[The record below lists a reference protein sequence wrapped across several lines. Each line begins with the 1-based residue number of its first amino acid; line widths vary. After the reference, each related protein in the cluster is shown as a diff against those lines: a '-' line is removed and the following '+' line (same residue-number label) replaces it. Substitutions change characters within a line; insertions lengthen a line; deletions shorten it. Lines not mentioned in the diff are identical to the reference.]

1 MAYVNP
7 TFADGTVPA
16 LSASNINNL
25 ADSVENLTVPNGG
38 TGLNT
43 ITSGAI
49 LLGDG
54 TDPVSTLSGTGAIYA
69 LTVNDPQFG
78 TLPVNCGG
86 TGAITAAAARSNL
99 GLTKAGFVI
108 SATAPIDTNVL
119 WFNSASSYQLFVY
132 DPADSQWHLSP
143 GGFGA

>member
-7 TFADGTVPA
+7 TYADGTTPP
-16 LSASNINNL
+16 LSASNINDI
-25 ADSVENLTVPNGG
+25 ADNVQDLTVPNGG
-38 TGLNT
+38 TGVNS

-49 LLGDG
+49 VMGDG
-54 TDPVSTLSGTGAIYA
+54 TDPISELSGTGAVYA
-69 LTVNDPQFG
+69 LSINTPQFG

-86 TGAITAAAARSNL
+86 TGAITAAAARANL

-108 SATAPIDTNVL
+108 SATAPTDTNVL

-132 DPADSQWHLSP
+132 DSADSQWHLSP